1 LIGRSSRQP
10 AVRALLAMGD
20 AAERA
25 AHARHLRACGYE
37 INEADDG
44 GEALAKALSRIFD
57 VIVADIALAGI
68 NGSQLC
74 ALLRCDGQ
82 TQFTPIVIVAPR
94 AGSADIDYVRQ
105 AGADLVLMEPVLSE
119 TLQAEICRLAA
130 QDPSLPARA
139 RTLPSRADRAEP
151 DGDHRTATGAR
162 PLSRA
167 YLRHRTTT
175 PPLLAPTLYC
185 PQCDRR
191 LTYSHSHIGG
201 VSARH
206 AEQWDYYECPS
217 PCGTFQYRQRTR
229 RLRKI

>member
-1 LIGRSSRQP
+1 
-10 AVRALLAMGD
+10 MGD
-20 AAERA
+20 AAQRT
-25 AHARHLRACGYE
+25 AHARHLRGCGYE

-44 GEALAKALSRIFD
+44 GEALAKALTRIFD
-57 VIVADIALAGI
+57 VIVADIALTGI

-82 TQFTPIVIVAPR
+82 TQFTPIVILTPP
-94 AGSADIDYVRQ
+94 ADPAEIEHVRQ
-105 AGADLVLMEPVLSE
+105 AGANLVLMEPLPSE
-119 TLQAEICRLAA
+119 TLQAEICRLATDDLA
-130 QDPSLPARA
+130 SPLRA
-139 RTLPSRADRAEP
+139 PIVPVQIDQAGSDAHHRAAA
-151 DGDHRTATGAR
+151 GTR

-167 YLRHRTTT
+167 YLRHRTTS
-175 PPLLAPTLYC
+175 PPLEAPALFC

-201 VSARH
+201 VNARH